1 MPNLFK
7 LRTVIVQYT
16 PLVHL
21 LVCVKFCSRILSH
34 RYRTHDFGLQAVIRT
49 DVSGLLEKLKDDR
62 YAWMRIRITE
72 TWPQWKEAT
81 EQLAATLNVKNRT
94 KKKVNLGFS
103 LNIAECIDQS
113 KILRTVHTYP
123 SLKRTFCPK

>member
-1 MPNLFK
+1 M
-7 LRTVIVQYT
+7 I
-16 PLVHL
+16 
-21 LVCVKFCSRILSH
+21 C
-34 RYRTHDFGLQAVIRT
+34 T

-81 EQLAATLNVKNRT
+81 EQLAVTLNVKNRM
-94 KKKVNLGFS
+94 KKKVNFGFS
-103 LNIAECIDQS
+103 LNVVECLDES
-113 KILRTVHTYP
+113 KILRTEYTYP

>member
-1 MPNLFK
+1 M
-7 LRTVIVQYT
+7 I
-16 PLVHL
+16 
-21 LVCVKFCSRILSH
+21 C
-34 RYRTHDFGLQAVIRT
+34 T

-94 KKKVNLGFS
+94 KEKVNLGFS
-103 LNIAECIDQS
+103 LNIAEWLDQS

>member
-1 MPNLFK
+1 M
-7 LRTVIVQYT
+7 I
-16 PLVHL
+16 
-21 LVCVKFCSRILSH
+21 C
-34 RYRTHDFGLQAVIRT
+34 T

-81 EQLAATLNVKNRT
+81 EQLAVTLNVKNRM
-94 KKKVNLGFS
+94 KKKVNFGFS
-103 LNIAECIDQS
+103 LNVVEFLDES
-113 KILRTVHTYP
+113 KILRTEYTYP

>member
-1 MPNLFK
+1 M
-7 LRTVIVQYT
+7 I
-16 PLVHL
+16 
-21 LVCVKFCSRILSH
+21 C
-34 RYRTHDFGLQAVIRT
+34 T

-81 EQLAATLNVKNRT
+81 EHLAATLNVKNRM
-94 KKKVNLGFS
+94 KKKVNFGFS
-103 LNIAECIDQS
+103 LNVVEFLDDS
-113 KILRTVHTYP
+113 KILRTEYTYP

>member
-1 MPNLFK
+1 M
-7 LRTVIVQYT
+7 I
-16 PLVHL
+16 
-21 LVCVKFCSRILSH
+21 C
-34 RYRTHDFGLQAVIRT
+34 T

-81 EQLAATLNVKNRT
+81 EQLAVTLNVKNRM
-94 KKKVNLGFS
+94 KKKVNFGFS
-103 LNIAECIDQS
+103 LNVVEFLDDS
-113 KILRTVHTYP
+113 KILRTEYTYP

>member
-1 MPNLFK
+1 M
-7 LRTVIVQYT
+7 I
-16 PLVHL
+16 
-21 LVCVKFCSRILSH
+21 C
-34 RYRTHDFGLQAVIRT
+34 T

-81 EQLAATLNVKNRT
+81 EQLAVTLNVKNRM
-94 KKKVNLGFS
+94 KKKVNFGFS
-103 LNIAECIDQS
+103 LNVVEFLDES
-113 KILRTVHTYP
+113 EILRTEYTYP

>member
-1 MPNLFK
+1 M
-7 LRTVIVQYT
+7 I
-16 PLVHL
+16 
-21 LVCVKFCSRILSH
+21 C
-34 RYRTHDFGLQAVIRT
+34 T

-94 KKKVNLGFS
+94 NKKVNLGFS
-103 LNIAECIDQS
+103 LNIVECLDQS
-113 KILRTVHTYP
+113 TILRAVHTYP

>member
-1 MPNLFK
+1 M
-7 LRTVIVQYT
+7 
-16 PLVHL
+16 
-21 LVCVKFCSRILSH
+21 
-34 RYRTHDFGLQAVIRT
+34 QAVICT

-81 EQLAATLNVKNRT
+81 EQLAVTLNVKNRM
-94 KKKVNLGFS
+94 KKKVNFGFS
-103 LNIAECIDQS
+103 LNVVEFLDES
-113 KILRTVHTYP
+113 KILRTEYTYP

>member
-1 MPNLFK
+1 M
-7 LRTVIVQYT
+7 I
-16 PLVHL
+16 
-21 LVCVKFCSRILSH
+21 C
-34 RYRTHDFGLQAVIRT
+34 T

-81 EQLAATLNVKNRT
+81 EQLAVILNVKNRM
-94 KKKVNLGFS
+94 KKKVNFGFS
-103 LNIAECIDQS
+103 LNVVEFLDES
-113 KILRTVHTYP
+113 KILRTEYTYP

>member
-1 MPNLFK
+1 M
-7 LRTVIVQYT
+7 
-16 PLVHL
+16 
-21 LVCVKFCSRILSH
+21 
-34 RYRTHDFGLQAVIRT
+34 IRT

-72 TWPQWKEAT
+72 TWLQWKEAT

-94 KKKVNLGFS
+94 KKKVDFVFP
-103 LNIAECIDQS
+103 LNIVKCLDQS

-123 SLKRTFCPK
+123 SLKRTFCSK

>member
-1 MPNLFK
+1 
-7 LRTVIVQYT
+7 
-16 PLVHL
+16 
-21 LVCVKFCSRILSH
+21 
-34 RYRTHDFGLQAVIRT
+34 
-49 DVSGLLEKLKDDR
+49 
-62 YAWMRIRITE
+62 MRIRITE

-103 LNIAECIDQS
+103 LNSVECLDQN

-123 SLKRTFCPK
+123 SLKRIFCPK